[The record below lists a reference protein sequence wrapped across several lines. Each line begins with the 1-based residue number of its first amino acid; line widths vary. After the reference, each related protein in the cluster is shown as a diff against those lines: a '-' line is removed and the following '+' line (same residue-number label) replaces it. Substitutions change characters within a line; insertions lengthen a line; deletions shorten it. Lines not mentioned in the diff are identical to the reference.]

1 MAGFLAAAG
10 VRVGGLNL
18 WGGRMTPEASML
30 LAKCLRPAT
39 GREADFLPRADL
51 KARLARCF
59 HTDECVKFLAENVEV
74 LIG

>member
-10 VRVGGLNL
+10 VKVGVDALNL
-18 WGGRMTPEASML
+18 WGGKMTPEASML

-51 KARLARCF
+51 KARLGIFYLPDSSFNRPI
-59 HTDECVKFLAENVEV
+59 K
-74 LIG
+74 GR